1 MNYEHFISSP
11 WIFTS
16 FICFFIYLLS
26 FFKFQIKYSWLFKV
40 CSIVFLGIYSI
51 YHIHSKYIELVYI
64 SIFLSALGDFWLGIN
79 EKNFFLHGLISF
91 LFAHVCSSIFFF
103 CYYSNNQF
111 FMLTNKIII
120 SLLFLFS
127 IIFYKILS
135 NYLGK
140 LKISVII
147 YIIGLLSLN
156 ISAILS
162 KFSCYEL
169 IIGVLLFTLSDSV
182 IAYQKFKYNFKL
194 ANQIVWVS
202 YYFAQFLIVFSLKQS

>member
-1 MNYEHFISSP
+1 
-11 WIFTS
+11 
-16 FICFFIYLLS
+16 
-26 FFKFQIKYSWLFKV
+26 
-40 CSIVFLGIYSI
+40 
-51 YHIHSKYIELVYI
+51 
-64 SIFLSALGDFWLGIN
+64 
-79 EKNFFLHGLISF
+79 
-91 LFAHVCSSIFFF
+91 
-103 CYYSNNQF
+103 
-111 FMLTNKIII
+111 MLTNKIII